1 MSQEM
6 AVKVALDSMDRRLLG
21 IIQEDCTLSV
31 QQLGERVGLSANPC
45 WRRLKRLEAEGV
57 IRKRV
62 ALIDP
67 EKVGLGLTAFVTIRT
82 NRHDLAW
89 LESFAAALARIPEI
103 VEAHRMSG
111 DVDYLLKIMVEDI
124 AHYDG
129 VYRRLITAVP
139 GLSDVSSTFSM
150 ERLKSGT
157 ALDLTLLA

>member
-1 MSQEM
+1 
-6 AVKVALDSMDRRLLG
+6 MDRRLLG

>member
-1 MSQEM
+1 M
-6 AVKVALDSMDRRLLG
+6 AAKVTLDPIDRRLLG

-45 WRRLKRLEAEGV
+45 WRRVKRLEAEGV

-82 NRHDLAW
+82 IRHDLAW

>member
-1 MSQEM
+1 
-6 AVKVALDSMDRRLLG
+6 MDRRLLG

-45 WRRLKRLEAEGV
+45 WRRVKRLEAEGV